1 MNHYG
6 APTMRLADELFLIG
20 LDEFTGKPQS
30 AAHLLDTAL
39 AGAALGELL
48 FEGRLTF
55 ENGGVHVLDDRPWQE
70 PLTDL
75 IAAEIAGRGNGHPGR
90 LWLKF
95 LREQCQI
102 RERVGNRLAAAGWVR
117 REETRGLRRSVR
129 WPALDPNQAA
139 SPRVR
144 LGSVLR
150 RSADTIDIRSAT
162 LAALAVAGGL
172 TKLVTVFDDSAT
184 ARIVAMRRSMPP
196 QLEGLLG
203 SVDAA
208 VAAAAVTVRR

>member
-48 FEGRLTF
+48 FEGRITF
-55 ENGGVHVLDDRPWQE
+55 ENGGVYVLDDRLWNE

-75 IAAEIAGRGNGHPGR
+75 IVAEISARGNGHPGR

-102 RERVGNRLAAAGWVR
+102 RERVGNRLATSGWVR

-129 WPALDPNQAA
+129 WPALDPNKAA
-139 SPRVR
+139 APRVR
-144 LGSVLR
+144 LSSAMR
-150 RSADTIDIRSAT
+150 HSADSIDLRSAT
-162 LAALAVAGGL
+162 LAALAAAGGL
-172 TKLVTVFDDSAT
+172 TKLVTLFDESA
-184 ARIVAMRRSMPP
+184 AGRIAALRNVMPP
-196 QLEGLLG
+196 QVEGLLA

-208 VAAAAVTVRR
+208 VAAAAVTIRR

>member
-1 MNHYG
+1 MTNYG
-6 APTMRLADELFLIG
+6 VPAMRLADELFLIG
-20 LDEFTGKPQS
+20 LDEFTGKPQA
-30 AAHLLDTAL
+30 AAHLLDTAIG
-39 AGAALGELL
+39 GAALGELL
-48 FEGRLTF
+48 FEGRITF

-75 IAAEIAGRGNGHPGR
+75 VVAEIAARGNGHPGR

-129 WPALDPNQAA
+129 WPALDPNKAA

-144 LGSVLR
+144 LGSLLR
-150 RSADTIDIRSAT
+150 HGNDSIDLRSAT
-162 LAALAVAGGL
+162 LAALASAGGL
-172 TKLVTVFDDSAT
+172 TRVVVLFDDSVT
-184 ARIVAMRRSMPP
+184 ARIAALRNFMPP
-196 QLEGLLG
+196 QVEGLLAA
-203 SVDAA
+203 VDAA